1 MKFKTNNLLIKF
13 LFVTIW
19 FFFIFRLSTY
29 INPSINIIQFNEKNW
44 VNFLNDCL
52 SIIIIVGLFNY
63 FLIYLITK
71 KKISYIIILIIYP
84 IFGLIGTLINY
95 ELHTH
100 NPLIWHQ
107 FITLTSV
114 FLFFSIIE
122 SNKIFDYQFKELLL
136 KIILLFLF
144 IFLLFAIAPKLYFN
158 LTTAENIRGD
168 DLNRFSLFNNKIYFE
183 QNVNGLSRILF
194 ILQIFSLFQFK
205 KFILNKKIIG
215 HFFFVISLFLATIIY
230 LIQSR
235 FNIFASFI
243 FSFFLIINIKNLL
256 LIKKII
262 YFLII
267 IIFPIFLFNQNSNI
281 TNRFLVNNILTASLI
296 NTVDISDSLEN
307 LKDILNK
314 DILNKDILNKD
325 ILNKDILN
333 DEALNKYSRIKKYIL
348 IFDNELKKIDVT
360 DNNLKNSKF
369 LYSII
374 AIINIEIKKIEAE
387 NNIDETKIKSELIME
402 SKRLVNNFNRI
413 ILANCSPSLNFL
425 DGLFTG
431 RICGWEILLK
441 NIQINDL
448 FFGKGYFADQIYLKN
463 IQKISSNSWINI
475 LFNTGIISLFV
486 CITFII
492 FILFRFFNFKNI
504 NHENIYLSIS
514 HYFFLYFIARSLLE
528 DTIAFVGID
537 FLMFCICLLLIT
549 ESKKKIP

>member
-1 MKFKTNNLLIKF
+1 MKFKKNNLLIKF

-19 FFFIFRLSTY
+19 FFFIYRLSSY
-29 INPSINIIQFNEKNW
+29 INPPINIIQFNEKNW

-63 FLIYLITK
+63 LLIYLINK

-114 FLFFSIIE
+114 LLFFSIIE
-122 SNKIFDYQFKELLL
+122 SNKIFDYPFKELLL

-144 IFLLFAIAPKLYFN
+144 IFLLFAVAPKLYFV
-158 LTTAENIRGD
+158 LTTAENIRGG

-183 QNVNGLSRILF
+183 QNVNGLGRILF

-215 HFFFVISLFLATIIY
+215 HFFFFISLFLATIIY

-235 FNIFASFI
+235 FNIFASFL

-267 IIFPIFLFNQNSNI
+267 IIFPIFLFNQTSNI
-281 TNRFLVNNILTASLI
+281 KNRFVVNNISSETLI
-296 NTVDISDSLEN
+296 TNKNVSDSLEN
-307 LKDILNK
+307 FRDILNK
-314 DILNKDILNKD
+314 DIP
-325 ILNKDILN
+325 N
-333 DEALNKYSRIKKYIL
+333 DEPLNKYSRIKKYIL
-348 IFDNELKKIDVT
+348 IFENELEKIDVT
-360 DNNLKNSKF
+360 DNNLKNSAF
-369 LYSII
+369 LFSIV
-374 AIINIEIKKIEAE
+374 AIINTEIKKIEAE
-387 NNIDETKIKSELIME
+387 NNINETTIKSDLIME
-402 SKRLVNNFNRI
+402 SKKLVNNFNRI
-413 ILANCSPSLNFL
+413 IFANCSPRLKFL
-425 DGLFTG
+425 DQLFTG

-463 IQKISSNSWINI
+463 IQKTSSNSWINI
-475 LFNTGIISLFV
+475 LFNAGIVSLFV

>member
-19 FFFIFRLSTY
+19 FFFIFRLSSY

-63 FLIYLITK
+63 FLIYLINK

-144 IFLLFAIAPKLYFN
+144 IFLLFAIAPKLYFV
-158 LTTAENIRGD
+158 LTTAENIRGG

-183 QNVNGLSRILF
+183 QNVNGLGRILF

-215 HFFFVISLFLATIIY
+215 HFFFFISLFLATIIY

-235 FNIFASFI
+235 FNIFASFL
-243 FSFFLIINIKNLL
+243 FSFFLIINIKNLF

-281 TNRFLVNNILTASLI
+281 KNRFVVNDISVETLI
-296 NTVDISDSLEN
+296 TNKNVSDSLKN
-307 LKDILNK
+307 LRDILNEEP
-314 DILNKDILNKD
+314 LNK
-325 ILNKDILN
+325 N
-333 DEALNKYSRIKKYIL
+333 DEPLNKYSRIKKYIL
-348 IFDNELKKIDVT
+348 IFENELKKIDVT

-369 LYSII
+369 FSII
-374 AIINIEIKKIEAE
+374 AIINMEIKKIEAE
-387 NNIDETKIKSELIME
+387 NNINETTIESKLIME

-413 ILANCSPSLNFL
+413 TFANCSPSLNFL
-425 DGLFTG
+425 DSLFTG

-463 IQKISSNSWINI
+463 VQKTSSNSWINI
-475 LFNTGIISLFV
+475 LFNAGIVCLFV

-504 NHENIYLSIS
+504 NHENIYL
-514 HYFFLYFIARSLLE
+514 
-528 DTIAFVGID
+528 
-537 FLMFCICLLLIT
+537 
-549 ESKKKIP
+549 

>member
-29 INPSINIIQFNEKNW
+29 INPSINIIQFNGKNW

-144 IFLLFAIAPKLYFN
+144 IFLLFAIAPKLYFV
-158 LTTAENIRGD
+158 LTTAENIRGG

-183 QNVNGLSRILF
+183 QNVNGLGRILF

-235 FNIFASFI
+235 FNIIASFL

-281 TNRFLVNNILTASLI
+281 KNRFLVNDVSSEVLI
-296 NTVDISDSLEN
+296 TDKNVSDSSAN
-307 LKDILNK
+307 LRDILNR
-314 DILNKDILNKD
+314 DILNRDILNR
-325 ILNKDILN
+325 DILN

-369 LYSII
+369 LFSII
-374 AIINIEIKKIEAE
+374 AIINIEIKKIEAD
-387 NNIDETKIKSELIME
+387 NNINETSIKSELIIE
-402 SKRLVNNFNRI
+402 SKKLVNNFNRI
-413 ILANCSPSLNFL
+413 IFANCSPSLNFL

-431 RICGWEILLK
+431 RICGWEILLN

-463 IQKISSNSWINI
+463 IQKTSSNSWINI

-486 CITFII
+486 FITFII
-492 FILFRFFNFKNI
+492 FILFRFFNFKNM